1 MNNEPSEEQQQIE
14 LVNWVHRIYPAQWS
28 KLHHSPNG
36 GQRSKSSGHK
46 MKMMGTKKGFPDL
59 VLFEKRGKFAGLVI
73 EMKTRT
79 GRVAPEQLEW
89 KARLTDCGFDCFV
102 ARGLDDAKA
111 IFEEYMTH
119 A

>member
-1 MNNEPSEEQQQIE
+1 VKEQSEEQQQIE

-36 GQRSKSSGHK
+36 GQRSASTGHK
-46 MKMMGTKKGFPDL
+46 MKMMGTRKGFPDL
-59 VLFEKRGKFAGLVI
+59 VLYEKRGTHCGLVI

-79 GRVAPEQLEW
+79 GRVAPEQMEW
-89 KARLTDCGFDCFV
+89 KTWLTDCGFDCYV

-111 IFEEYMTH
+111 IFEGYMING
-119 A
+119 